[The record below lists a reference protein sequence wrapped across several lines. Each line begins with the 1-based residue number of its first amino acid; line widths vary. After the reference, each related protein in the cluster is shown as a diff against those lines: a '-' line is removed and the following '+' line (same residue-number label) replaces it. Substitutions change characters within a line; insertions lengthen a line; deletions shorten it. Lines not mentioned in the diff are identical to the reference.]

1 MIWQLDVT
9 WHVLGLF
16 ATDLVICSRQWHVEI
31 CCDIFI
37 CLYIIYIYI
46 GLLLSLLDFRA
57 LSSSRL
63 GLAQGNHGEPAI
75 EGGTGLGTF
84 QTNRLFGSL
93 WHLYIFV
100 VALLTWVGHVLFYL
114 SWLKFL
120 VQTSFDIYLPTW
132 KVRKHRGFSRLKKC
146 RETEEDLQPSLLS
159 MDKWCKPCLWLSL
172 LARTSIM
179 QCLAQSSLWSSRQLC
194 DASGLDL
201 VPKLRVM
208 MVQNHS
214 HSATPFW
221 DMRFR
226 WQACYHAWSPKTW
239 RTCHD
244 LWPSLSRVARTARAS
259 ATNRASGWFA
269 WKSLK

>member
-1 MIWQLDVT
+1 MAVCQNLVPLVNIKIAGKWMFIPLKM
-9 WHVLGLF
+9 VLYNRYWS
-16 ATDLVICSRQWHVEI
+16 IPI
-31 CCDIFI
+31 
-37 CLYIIYIYI
+37 YIYIYTYIYI

-132 KVRKHRGFSRLKKC
+132 KVRKHRGFARLKKC

-179 QCLAQSSLWSSRQLC
+179 QCLAQSSLWS
-194 DASGLDL
+194 
-201 VPKLRVM
+201 
-208 MVQNHS
+208 
-214 HSATPFW
+214 
-221 DMRFR
+221 
-226 WQACYHAWSPKTW
+226 
-239 RTCHD
+239 
-244 LWPSLSRVARTARAS
+244 
-259 ATNRASGWFA
+259 
-269 WKSLK
+269 

>member
-1 MIWQLDVT
+1 MSRSCA
-9 WHVLGLF
+9 VLFVLTQVSCSNFFWYLF
-16 ATDLVICSRQWHVEI
+16 ANLESTKAQRIFAVKKMSR
-31 CCDIFI
+31 
-37 CLYIIYIYI
+37 
-46 GLLLSLLDFRA
+46 
-57 LSSSRL
+57 
-63 GLAQGNHGEPAI
+63 
-75 EGGTGLGTF
+75 
-84 QTNRLFGSL
+84 
-93 WHLYIFV
+93 
-100 VALLTWVGHVLFYL
+100 
-114 SWLKFL
+114 
-120 VQTSFDIYLPTW
+120 
-132 KVRKHRGFSRLKKC
+132 
-146 RETEEDLQPSLLS
+146 TEEDLQPSLLS